1 MAYRTI
7 DDNDTI
13 QIRRVQGGNKPETR
27 TVAEL
32 NEYFSKEEN
41 TEIGTLQAQ
50 VGDYDPDTTESTIT
64 DDLEQ
69 LQTDVQTTETGLLDR
84 TAALEAIVQ
93 TAASGTPVAPV
104 AATLTTG
111 TDNSELLWTAK
122 TAGTTG
128 EAISVML
135 EIPATELTITP
146 SVGGNASAIKYTGV
160 KGKQPI
166 SITYVMAGTNAFG
179 IAAAAN
185 AITITMASTGG
196 TCETTA
202 ADLFAAL
209 KTAIGA
215 GGELEGIISAVEKA
229 VPGEWADAT
238 LMEANAQDWL
248 DSTLSVATV
257 GNAITVSLAYN
268 GGTDAITTTANDIIT
283 ELGTHELVTVA
294 ATGTGTDPVAAEAE
308 ANLDNGADG
317 TVGKAGELRYND
329 TTLYVS
335 DGESTEAVSN
345 WLSAPLLPT
354 LPTVIDLSDAEDDY
368 VIEDG
373 KNSIVVLTDNAAT
386 AKDIILPAAIVGL
399 RVTIINQD
407 NASVDISAASGEYL
421 NGSANNPFTLT
432 SLNSA
437 TFYCYADGYWA
448 II

>member
-1 MAYRTI
+1 MAYRRI

-41 TEIGTLQAQ
+41 TDLEQLQAQ

-69 LQTDVQTTETGLLDR
+69 LQADVQTAETGLLDR

-93 TAASGTPVAPV
+93 TAAKGTPVAPV

-122 TAGTTG
+122 TAGTIG
-128 EAISVML
+128 EAISVTL

-146 SVGGNASAIKYTGV
+146 SVGGNASAIKYIGV
-160 KGKQPI
+160 KGQQPI
-166 SITYVMAGTNAFG
+166 SITYVMAGTNAFR

-202 ADLFAAL
+202 ADLFTAL
-209 KTAIGA
+209 KTAIDA
-215 GGELEGIISAVEKA
+215 GGVLEGIISAVEKA

-238 LMEANAQDWL
+238 LMEAYAQDWL

-257 GNAITVSLAYN
+257 GNAITVSLPYY
-268 GGTDAITTTANDIIT
+268 GETDTILAAANDIIT
-283 ELGTHELVTVA
+283 AIERDNPGANDLVTVA
-294 ATGTGTDPVAAEAE
+294 ATGTGADLVAAEVE

-317 TVGKAGELRYND
+317 TTGVAGAMLYD
-329 TTLYVS
+329 ATGIYVS
-335 DGESTEAVSN
+335 TDISTTAVSH
-345 WLSAPLLPT
+345 WKK
-354 LPTVIDLSDAEDDY
+354 I
-368 VIEDG
+368 
-373 KNSIVVLTDNAAT
+373 
-386 AKDIILPAAIVGL
+386 
-399 RVTIINQD
+399 
-407 NASVDISAASGEYL
+407 
-421 NGSANNPFTLT
+421 
-432 SLNSA
+432 
-437 TFYCYADGYWA
+437 TFDPE
-448 II
+448 

>member
-1 MAYRTI
+1 MAYRRI

-41 TEIGTLQAQ
+41 TEIDTLQAQ

-69 LQTDVQTTETGLLDR
+69 LQADVQTTETGLLDR

-111 TDNSELLWTAK
+111 TGNSGLLWTAK
-122 TAGTTG
+122 TAGTIG
-128 EAISVML
+128 EAISVTL

-146 SVGGNASAIKYTGV
+146 AVGRNASAIKYTGV
-160 KGKQPI
+160 KGQQPI

-179 IAAAAN
+179 ITAVAN
-185 AITITMASTGG
+185 AITITMASTDG

-202 ADLFAAL
+202 ADLFTAL
-209 KTAIGA
+209 KTAIDA
-215 GGELEGIISAVEKA
+215 GGDLEGIIFAVEKA
-229 VPGEWADAT
+229 VPGEWEDAT

-257 GNAITVSLAYN
+257 GNAITVSLPYY
-268 GGTDAITTTANDIIT
+268 GETDTILAAANDIIT
-283 ELGTHELVTVA
+283 AIEADDPGANELVTVA
-294 ATGTGTDPVAAEAE
+294 ATGTGADTVAAEVE

-317 TVGKAGELRYND
+317 TTGVAGAMLYD
-329 TTLYVS
+329 ATGIYVS
-335 DGESTEAVSN
+335 TDISTTAVSH
-345 WLSAPLLPT
+345 WKK
-354 LPTVIDLSDAEDDY
+354 I
-368 VIEDG
+368 
-373 KNSIVVLTDNAAT
+373 
-386 AKDIILPAAIVGL
+386 
-399 RVTIINQD
+399 
-407 NASVDISAASGEYL
+407 
-421 NGSANNPFTLT
+421 
-432 SLNSA
+432 
-437 TFYCYADGYWA
+437 TFDPE
-448 II
+448 